1 MQSTIEQ
8 EQLKGLIKEALVEII
23 EERRFMLRELFEEV
37 LEDFALARAIEEDRR
52 SETVSRDEVFA
63 LFGNDS

>member
-1 MQSTIEQ
+1 MQSTIDQ
-8 EQLKGLIKEALVEII
+8 EQLKGLIKEAIVEII
-23 EERRFMLRELFEEV
+23 DERRPMLRELFEEV